1 MPHDSTT
8 HASDT
13 PTLAVIGGT
22 GKEGNAIA
30 YRFAKAG
37 VHVII
42 GSRDAI
48 RAQKAASDMN
58 ARITPPRVDGA
69 SNRDAAEKAD
79 VVLLSVPYDGMRPI
93 LEDLRDAVRNKIVIS
108 VVSSLDPER
117 KSRAKPPAAGSVT
130 AEVQQ
135 FFGDTAKVVCA
146 FQHVS
151 PEALESLEE
160 KIDTDVIVCGGDKA
174 ARETVIAARSAI
186 ESDMVPLLT
195 LTASASVRRRRPA
208 QVGQGFWLMNAIN
221 RSRTDSLS
229 VSVERRFRC
238 GSTPSH
244 SKSSEAPGASL
255 PHMSPSRIFAG
266 NFS

>member
-1 MPHDSTT
+1 MPNDSTT

-58 ARITPPRVDGA
+58 TRITPPRVDGA

-93 LEDLRDAVRNKIVIS
+93 LEDLRNAVRGKIVIS

-151 PEALESLEE
+151 PEALESLDE

-174 ARETVIAARSAI
+174 ARETVIALIRRMGLDAFDGGVMANAVAV
-186 ESDMVPLLT
+186 EA
-195 LTASASVRRRRPA
+195 LTAV
-208 QVGQGFWLMNAIN
+208 LITIN
-221 RSRTDSLS
+221 RTYK
-229 VSVERRFRC
+229 V
-238 GSTPSH
+238 
-244 SKSSEAPGASL
+244 KGAGIRL
-255 PHMSPSRIFAG
+255 VGVPRG
-266 NFS
+266 